1 METARLAAHQK
12 KARRLNATLVF
23 WDESGFLMV
32 PIVRRTWA
40 PKGQTPVLHHNAKRM
55 RKVSAIGMLTLSP
68 GRRRLGCYHL
78 LQPDA
83 SIDETL
89 IVAVLRQMRR
99 HFQRPLIVLWD
110 RLQAH
115 RSHWVRN
122 YLTAIPDVHVEYFP
136 AYAPELNPVEYLWAD
151 TKTHDLAQ
159 FCPHDLDELTAAAD
173 TAMGNK
179 PHDQHRL
186 AGYLRKSGLPLRLKI
201 KPQP

>member
-12 KARRLNATLVF
+12 KARRLSATLVF
-23 WDESGFLMV
+23 WDESGFLML

-40 PKGQTPVLHHNAKRM
+40 PKGQTPVLHHNAKRL

-68 GRRRLGCYHL
+68 ERRRLGCYHL

-89 IVAVLRQMRR
+89 VVAVLRQMRR
-99 HFQRPLIVLWD
+99 HFRRPLIVLWD

-122 YLTAIPDVHVEYFP
+122 YLAATPDVLGFAKDPFALKPLLFTETDSFVAVATE
-136 AYAPELNPVEYLWAD
+136 EI
-151 TKTHDLAQ
+151 
-159 FCPHDLDELTAAAD
+159 
-173 TAMGNK
+173 AM
-179 PHDQHRL
+179 RL
-186 AGYLRKSGLPLRLKI
+186 ALANSYQVREAQAGDVKI
-201 KPQP
+201 WQR

>member
-1 METARLAAHQK
+1 MK
-12 KARRLNATLVF
+12 V
-23 WDESGFLMV
+23 ESL
-32 PIVRRTWA
+32 
-40 PKGQTPVLHHNAKRM
+40 L
-55 RKVSAIGMLTLSP
+55 
-68 GRRRLGCYHL
+68 RRLGCYHL

-115 RSHWVRN
+115 RSHLVRN
-122 YLTAIPDVHVEYFP
+122 YLAATPDVHVEYFP
-136 AYAPELNPVEYLWAD
+136 PYAPELNPVEYLWAD

-173 TAMGNK
+173 TALGNK

-186 AGYLRKSGLPLRLKI
+186 AGYLRKSSLPLRLKI